1 MSKTQTPY
9 IPALSYDWL
18 TKFYDPL
25 IKWGMQE
32 NTFKNSLINQ
42 AQVKDGFK
50 LLDIGCGTATLA
62 LLIKRQHPSS
72 EVYGVDGDDN
82 ILVIAQEKIA
92 SSGLTVNLKKALA
105 YELPYPDN
113 YFDRVFSSL
122 VFHHLTTENKE
133 LAFKE
138 ILRVLKP
145 NGEFHLA
152 DWDKGHNLLMKI
164 ASLTVQFLDGFETT
178 ADNFQGKLQ
187 DIFIHSGFKRVERTE
202 QFMTVLG
209 TLSLFKGIK
218 LPK

>member
-32 NTFKNSLINQ
+32 NTFKNTLIKQ
-42 AQVKDGFK
+42 AQIKEGYK
-50 LLDIGCGTATLA
+50 LLDVGCGTATLT
-62 LLIKRQHPSS
+62 LLIKSQHPSS
-72 EVYGVDGDDN
+72 QVYGIDGDDN
-82 ILVIAQEKIA
+82 ILSIAQGKVV
-92 SSGLTVNLKKALA
+92 SSGLSVDLKKAMA

-122 VFHHLTTENKE
+122 VFHHLTTEQKE
-133 LAFKE
+133 LAFRE

-152 DWDKGHNLLMKI
+152 DWHKGHNFLMKI

-187 DIFIHSGFKRVERTE
+187 DIFIRSGFKQVERTE

-218 LPK
+218 SPK

>member
-32 NTFKNSLINQ
+32 DTFKNTLIEQ
-42 AQVKDGFK
+42 AQIKEGFK

-72 EVYGVDGDDN
+72 EVYGIDGDDN
-82 ILVIAQEKIA
+82 ILAIAQEKVA
-92 SSGLTVNLKKALA
+92 SSGLTVNLKKAMA
-105 YELPYPDN
+105 HQLPYPDN
-113 YFDRVFSSL
+113 YFDRIFSSL

-133 LAFKE
+133 QAFRE

-164 ASLTVQFLDGFETT
+164 ASLTVQLLDGFQTT
-178 ADNFQGKLQ
+178 ADNFQGRLQ
-187 DIFIHSGFKRVERTE
+187 KIFASAGFNQVERTK

-218 LPK
+218 AN

>member
-32 NTFKNSLINQ
+32 DTFKNTLIEQ
-42 AQVKDGFK
+42 AQIKEGFK

-72 EVYGVDGDDN
+72 EVYGIDGDDN
-82 ILVIAQEKIA
+82 ILAIAQEKVA
-92 SSGLTVNLKKALA
+92 SSGLTVNLKKAMA
-105 YELPYPDN
+105 YQLPYPDN
-113 YFDRVFSSL
+113 YFDRIFSSL

-133 LAFKE
+133 QAFRE

-164 ASLTVQFLDGFETT
+164 ASLTVQLLDGFQTT
-178 ADNFQGKLQ
+178 ADNFQGRLQ
-187 DIFIHSGFKRVERTE
+187 KIFASAGFNQVERTK

-218 LPK
+218 AN